1 MGSMSRHPLYPDTQ
15 AHILDTGDRLIQ
27 HRGFTA
33 LGLSELLREAGVP
46 KGSFYHYFK
55 SKEDFGVALLTRYFA
70 NYDNQLLL
78 CLGEGAPGNQRERLL
93 AYFARWVELAEH
105 NDHSNTCL
113 AVKLAAEV
121 ADLSEAMREVL
132 DHGMNQVIARLAS
145 AIRAGIADGALAAH
159 EHPEQLAESLYSNW
173 LGMAL
178 RSKVA
183 RDSAPLRRLLLET
196 AQRLPVPI

>member
-1 MGSMSRHPLYPDTQ
+1 MSRHPLYPDTQ

-33 LGLSELLREAGVP
+33 LGLAELLREAGVP

-55 SKEDFGVALLTRYFA
+55 SKEDFGIALLSRYFA
-70 NYDNQLLL
+70 NYDSQLLL
-78 CLGEGAPGNQRERLL
+78 CLGDGAPGNPRQRLL
-93 AYFARWVELAEH
+93 AYFARWVELAEC
-105 NDHSNTCL
+105 NDHSTTCL

-121 ADLSEAMREVL
+121 SDLSEGMREVL
-132 DHGMNQVIARLAS
+132 DHGMNQVIARLAC
-145 AIRAGIADGALAAH
+145 AIRTGIAEGALAPH

-183 RDSAPLRRLLLET
+183 RDSAPLRRLLDET
-196 AQRLPVPI
+196 AQRLPAPI